1 MRQGTKGGTDSC
13 PRSAIKHLH
22 LQIFLLGFFSLC
34 RSDVRR
40 PLYLWP
46 PHAAMV
52 MKPIPA
58 MMPLD
63 FRLAWSFA
71 LNCAQR
77 GRHPGATNNQS
88 ACCDP
93 PRRSCIV
100 HVSIVSFRR
109 VSRGSKCCQKC
120 IQARR
125 NLWVTLKTPAKTQR
139 RGGEMADTGDLK
151 SPGRKAVRVRVPPAA
166 PIRNVSPDSLRPM
179 DFQTG

>member
-13 PRSAIKHLH
+13 PPFSDKSSPPSNLPLRVL
-22 LQIFLLGFFSLC
+22 FSLLI
-34 RSDVRR
+34 RRPPFAVRR
-40 PLYLWP
+40 SPYLWP
-46 PHAAMV
+46 PHAAIV

-58 MMPLD
+58 MTSLD
-63 FRLAWSFA
+63 FRLAWSIA

-77 GRHPGATNNQS
+77 GHHPVAINNQS

-125 NLWVTLKTPAKTQR
+125 NLGVTLKTPAKTQC

-166 PIRNVSPDSLRPM
+166 PC
-179 DFQTG
+179 FAQ